1 MKKIVIIMIIL
12 ILLFVGIF
20 TGVKLYECYRIKN
33 AVILVELVDDLD
45 VEFNSKT
52 YLSNIIKSI
61 NGEYKDFEI
70 DTTKLGEK
78 TIKFDYINDEK
89 IKVSYEFKI
98 NIKDT
103 VPPFVNLSNRYS
115 VILGSEDTLLRDIMC
130 GDNEDDNPKCE
141 IEGEYDLNK
150 IGTYPLTFRASDK
163 SGNETI
169 KNFDLIV
176 KEKSK
181 PIYSNDY
188 TDFKYIYDNYK
199 TENTRIG
206 LDISK
211 YQDDVDFSKV
221 KSAGVSFIMIRVGTK
236 NFETKEYVLDP
247 KFKQNIEGAIKEG
260 IDIGIYFYSYAS
272 SKKEAKDDA
281 NWVIEQIKDYKI
293 SMPIAYDWEDWSDYN
308 SYNLSFYKLNQIAKT
323 YLDTIK
329 DNGYDPILYGS
340 KFYLQNIW
348 DNEYYDTWLAHYINE
363 TNYEGNYTM
372 WQLCD
377 NGKIDGINGYVD
389 IDIYYTE
396 NY

>member
-1 MKKIVIIMIIL
+1 MKRIVIIVIIL
-12 ILLFVGIF
+12 ILFLIGIF
-20 TGVKLYECYRIKN
+20 TGIKLYKYYRIKR
-33 AVILVELVDDLD
+33 AVILVELVEDLD
-45 VEFNSKT
+45 IEFNSKI

-78 TIKFDYINDEK
+78 TIKFDYINNEK

-130 GDNEDDNPKCE
+130 ADNEDDNPKCE

-150 IGTYPLTFRASDK
+150 LGTYPLTFKASDK

-169 KNFDLIV
+169 KKFDLIV

-181 PIYSNDY
+181 AIYSNDY
-188 TDFKYIYDNYK
+188 TDFKYVYDNYK

-211 YQDDVDFSKV
+211 YQGDVDFSKV
-221 KSAGVSFIMIRVGTK
+221 KSSGVSFIMIRVGTK
-236 NFETKEYVLDP
+236 NFETKKYVLDP

-260 IDIGIYFYSYAS
+260 IDVGVYFYSYAS
-272 SKKEAKDDA
+272 SKKEALKDA
-281 NWVIEQIKDYKI
+281 KWVIKQIKDYKI
-293 SMPIAYDWEDWSDYN
+293 SMPVAYDWEDWSDYN
-308 SYNLSFYKLNQIAKT
+308 SYNLSFYKLNEIAKT

-329 DNGYDPILYGS
+329 NSGYNPILYGS

-377 NGKIDGINGYVD
+377 NGKIDGIKSSVD
-389 IDIYYTE
+389 IDIYYDKRQ
-396 NY
+396 

>member
-1 MKKIVIIMIIL
+1 MKKIVIIVIIL
-12 ILLFVGIF
+12 ILLLVGIF
-20 TGVKLYECYRIKN
+20 TGVKLYEYYRIKR
-33 AVILVELVDDLD
+33 AVILVELVENLD
-45 VEFNSKT
+45 VEFNSKI

-150 IGTYPLTFRASDK
+150 LGTYPLTFKASDK

-169 KNFDLIV
+169 KKFDLIV

-181 PIYSNDY
+181 AIYSNDY
-188 TDFKYIYDNYK
+188 TDFKYVYDNYK

-211 YQDDVDFSKV
+211 YQGDVDFSKV

-260 IDIGIYFYSYAS
+260 IDVGVYFYSYAS
-272 SKKEAKDDA
+272 SKKEALKDA
-281 NWVIEQIKDYKI
+281 KWVVKQIKDYKI
-293 SMPIAYDWEDWSDYN
+293 SMPVAYDWEDWSDYN
-308 SYNLSFYKLNQIAKT
+308 SYNLSFYKLNEIAKT

-348 DNEYYDTWLAHYINE
+348 NNEYYDTWLAHYINE
-363 TNYEGNYTM
+363 TDYNGSYTM

-377 NGKIDGINGYVD
+377 NGKIDGIKNYVD
-389 IDIYYTE
+389 IDIYYDKT
-396 NY
+396 

>member
-1 MKKIVIIMIIL
+1 MKKIVIIVIIL
-12 ILLFVGIF
+12 ILLLIGIF
-20 TGVKLYECYRIKN
+20 TGVKLYEYYRIKN
-33 AVILVELVDDLD
+33 AVILVELVDDLN

-78 TIKFDYINDEK
+78 IIKFDYINDEK

-181 PIYSNDY
+181 NIYSNDY

-211 YQDDVDFSKV
+211 YQGDVDFSKV

-260 IDIGIYFYSYAS
+260 IDVGIYFYSYAS
-272 SKKEAKDDA
+272 SKREAKDDA

-308 SYNLSFYKLNQIAKT
+308 SYNLSFYKLNEIAKT

-377 NGKIDGINGYVD
+377 NGKVDGINGYVD

>member
-1 MKKIVIIMIIL
+1 MKRIVIVVIIL
-12 ILLFVGIF
+12 ILFLIGIF
-20 TGVKLYECYRIKN
+20 TGIKLYKNYRIKR
-33 AVILVELVDDLD
+33 AVILVELVENLD
-45 VEFNSKT
+45 VEFNSKI

-89 IKVSYEFKI
+89 IKVSYEFKL

-130 GDNEDDNPKCE
+130 ADNEDDSPKCE

-150 IGTYPLTFRASDK
+150 IGTYPLIFRASDK

-181 PIYSNDY
+181 AIYSNDY
-188 TDFKYIYDNYK
+188 TDFKYVYDNYK

-211 YQDDVDFSKV
+211 YQGDVDFSKV

-260 IDIGIYFYSYAS
+260 IDVGVYFYSYAS
-272 SKKEAKDDA
+272 SKKEALKDA
-281 NWVIEQIKDYKI
+281 KWVVKQIKDYKI
-293 SMPIAYDWEDWSDYN
+293 SMPVAYDWEDWSDYN
-308 SYNLSFYKLNQIAKT
+308 SYNLSFYKLNEIAKT

-348 DNEYYDTWLAHYINE
+348 NNEYYDTWLAHYINE
-363 TNYEGNYTM
+363 TDYNGSYTM

-377 NGKIDGINGYVD
+377 NGKIDGIKNYVD
-389 IDIYYTE
+389 IDIYYDKT
-396 NY
+396 

>member
-1 MKKIVIIMIIL
+1 MKKIVIIVIIL
-12 ILLFVGIF
+12 ILLLVGIF
-20 TGVKLYECYRIKN
+20 TGVKLYEYYRIKN
-33 AVILVELVDDLD
+33 AVILVELVDDLN

-78 TIKFDYINDEK
+78 IIKFDYINDEK

-181 PIYSNDY
+181 SIYSNDY

-211 YQDDVDFSKV
+211 YQGDVDFSKV

-260 IDIGIYFYSYAS
+260 IDVGIYFYSYAS
-272 SKKEAKDDA
+272 SKREAKDDA

-308 SYNLSFYKLNQIAKT
+308 SYNLSFYKLNEIAKT

-377 NGKIDGINGYVD
+377 NGKVDGINGYVD

-396 NY
+396 IY

>member
-1 MKKIVIIMIIL
+1 MKRIVIIVIIL
-12 ILLFVGIF
+12 ILFLIGIF
-20 TGVKLYECYRIKN
+20 TGIKLYKNYRIKR
-33 AVILVELVDDLD
+33 AVILVELVEDLD
-45 VEFNSKT
+45 IEFNSKI

-78 TIKFDYINDEK
+78 TIKFDYINNEK

-130 GDNEDDNPKCE
+130 ADNEDDNPKCE

-150 IGTYPLTFRASDK
+150 LGTYPLTFKASDK

-169 KNFDLIV
+169 KKFDLIV

-181 PIYSNDY
+181 AIYSNDY
-188 TDFKYIYDNYK
+188 TDFKYVYDNYK

-211 YQDDVDFSKV
+211 YQGDVDFSKV

-236 NFETKEYVLDP
+236 NFETKKYVLDP

-260 IDIGIYFYSYAS
+260 IDVGVYFYSYAS
-272 SKKEAKDDA
+272 SKKEALKDA
-281 NWVIEQIKDYKI
+281 KWVVKQIKDYKI
-293 SMPIAYDWEDWSDYN
+293 SMPVAYDWEDWSDYN
-308 SYNLSFYKLNQIAKT
+308 SYNLSFYKLNEIAKI

-348 DNEYYDTWLAHYINE
+348 NNEYYDTWLAHYINE
-363 TNYEGNYTM
+363 TDYNGSYTM

-377 NGKIDGINGYVD
+377 NGKIDGIKNYVD
-389 IDIYYTE
+389 IDIYYDKT
-396 NY
+396 

>member
-1 MKKIVIIMIIL
+1 MKRIVIIVIIL
-12 ILLFVGIF
+12 ILFLIGIF
-20 TGVKLYECYRIKN
+20 TGIKLYKNYRIKR
-33 AVILVELVDDLD
+33 AVILVELVENLD
-45 VEFNSKT
+45 VEFNSKI

-78 TIKFDYINDEK
+78 TIKFDYINNEK

-130 GDNEDDNPKCE
+130 ADNEDDNPKCE

-150 IGTYPLTFRASDK
+150 LGTYPLTFKASDK

-169 KNFDLIV
+169 KKFDLIV

-181 PIYSNDY
+181 AIYSNDY
-188 TDFKYIYDNYK
+188 TDFKYVYDNYK

-211 YQDDVDFSKV
+211 YQGDVDFSKV

-236 NFETKEYVLDP
+236 NFETKKYVLDP

-260 IDIGIYFYSYAS
+260 IDVGVYFYSYAS
-272 SKKEAKDDA
+272 SKKEALKDA
-281 NWVIEQIKDYKI
+281 KWVVKQIKDYKI
-293 SMPIAYDWEDWSDYN
+293 SMPVAYDWEDWSDYN
-308 SYNLSFYKLNQIAKT
+308 SYNLSFYKLNEIAKT

-348 DNEYYDTWLAHYINE
+348 NNEYYDTWLAHYINE
-363 TNYEGNYTM
+363 TDYNGSYTM

-377 NGKIDGINGYVD
+377 NGKIDGIKNYVD
-389 IDIYYTE
+389 IDIYYDKT
-396 NY
+396 